1 VTTATGRELP
11 GEVAGQLSDLADL
24 LAALEAKD
32 WDAPSLCPGW
42 RIREV
47 VAHLTMPARWSRPA
61 VLAGLARSG
70 FRWHSFADRAARRDA
85 RLPTSDLVAALRS
98 DRLAAWRPPGG
109 GVQGALVHAVIHSL
123 DVTVPLGIDQQT
135 PPERLRVVL
144 DALVTPAS
152 LKHFGVETAA
162 IELRASD
169 VNWTH
174 GSGRVVDADAQ
185 TLALAL
191 SGRRQLPG

>member
-1 VTTATGRELP
+1 
-11 GEVAGQLSDLADL
+11 VAAQLSDLADL

-32 WDAPSLCPGW
+32 WDAPSLCAAW

-47 VAHLTMPARWSRPA
+47 VAHVTMPARWSTPA

-70 FRWHSFADRAARRDA
+70 FRWHAFADRAARRDA
-85 RLPTSDLVAALRS
+85 RLPTRDLVAALRS

-123 DVTVPLGIDQQT
+123 DVTVPLGVDQRP

-144 DALVTPAS
+144 DALTRSAS
-152 LKHFGVETAA
+152 LKHFGVDIADV
-162 IELRASD
+162 ELRASD
-169 VNWTH
+169 VDWTH
-174 GSGRVVDADAQ
+174 GSGRVVTADAQ
-185 TLALAL
+185 TLVLVL
-191 SGRRQLPG
+191 SGRQPVG

>member
-70 FRWHSFADRAARRDA
+70 FRWHAFADRAARRDA
-85 RLPTSDLVAALRS
+85 RLPTSDLVTALRS

-123 DVTVPLGIDQQT
+123 DVTVPLGAERP
-135 PPERLRVVL
+135 PPERLRLVL
-144 DALVTPAS
+144 DALTGTAS
-152 LKHFGVETAA
+152 LKHFGVDIADV
-162 IELRASD
+162 ELRASD

-174 GSGRVVDADAQ
+174 GSGRVVNADAQ
-185 TLALAL
+185 TLVLVL
-191 SGRRQLPG
+191 SGRQPVG